1 MKVWASFAKFEAEQA
16 RSMARMRTLME
27 QAQDHFR
34 DNLPDCKEERK
45 MLLETWLELE
55 LAAATPQKG
64 GHAPLSDQS
73 HFEAVKG
80 KLPIKVKKRRPIAA
94 TSSGDQD

>member
-1 MKVWASFAKFEAEQA
+1 MPEKVWKAYIDLEVENGQIGQARQLYVSLLERTKHVKVWASFAKFEAEQA

-55 LAAATPQKG
+55 LAAATP
-64 GHAPLSDQS
+64 
-73 HFEAVKG
+73 
-80 KLPIKVKKRRPIAA
+80 
-94 TSSGDQD
+94 